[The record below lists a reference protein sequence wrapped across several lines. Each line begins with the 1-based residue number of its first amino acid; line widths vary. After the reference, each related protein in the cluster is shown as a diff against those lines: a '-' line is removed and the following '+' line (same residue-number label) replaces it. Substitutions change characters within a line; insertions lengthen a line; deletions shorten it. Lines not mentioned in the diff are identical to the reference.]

1 MIINNQIVLLEN
13 KFDYLREEIDRA
25 KEEYERKLEEID
37 SEIDSIFRNLE
48 ASGKKI
54 TNRILLNQILDDYIQ
69 KKMGKGEM
77 EILKEID
84 LSAKKRERIVFAK
97 YGKFNVLLRIIYK
110 GDDSFQIL
118 NCELYV
124 I

>member
-1 MIINNQIVLLEN
+1 MFLEN
-13 KFDYLREEIDRA
+13 KFEFLKGEIERA
-25 KEEYERKLEEID
+25 KEEYERRIEEID
-37 SEIDSIFRNLE
+37 REVDEIFRNLE
-48 ASGKKI
+48 KSGKKI

-69 KKMGKGEM
+69 KKLGKGEM

-84 LSAKKRERIVFAK
+84 ISAKKKERIVFAR

-110 GDDSFQIL
+110 GENNFQIL

-124 I
+124 V

>member
-1 MIINNQIVLLEN
+1 MIINNQLVFLEN
-13 KFDYLREEIDRA
+13 KFEFLKEEIERA
-25 KEEYERKLEEID
+25 REEYERRIEEID

-48 ASGKKI
+48 ANGKKI

-69 KKMGKGEM
+69 KKMGRGEM

-84 LSAKKRERIVFAK
+84 LSAKKKERIVFAR

-110 GDDSFQIL
+110 GENSFQIL

-124 I
+124 V

>member
-1 MIINNQIVLLEN
+1 MIINNQLMFLEN
-13 KFDYLREEIDRA
+13 KFEFLKGEIERA
-25 KEEYERKLEEID
+25 KEEYERRIEEID
-37 SEIDSIFRNLE
+37 REVDEIFRNLE
-48 ASGKKI
+48 KSGKKI

-69 KKMGKGEM
+69 KKLGKGEM

-84 LSAKKRERIVFAK
+84 ISAKKKERIVFAR

-110 GDDSFQIL
+110 GENNFQIL

-124 I
+124 V

>member
-1 MIINNQIVLLEN
+1 VIINNQLTFLES
-13 KFDYLREEIDRA
+13 KFEFLKGEIERA
-25 KEEYERKLEEID
+25 KEEYERRIEEID
-37 SEIDSIFRNLE
+37 REIDEIFRNLE
-48 ASGKKI
+48 ESGKKI

-69 KKMGKGEM
+69 KKLGKGEM

-84 LSAKKRERIVFAK
+84 ISAKKRERIIFAK

-110 GDDSFQIL
+110 GDNNFQIL

-124 I
+124 V